1 VEIRYVYNAAVDA
14 LVKWKK
20 NGTAPPHAPGLVFDE
35 NAVNSRDAAGATRGG
50 RGGGGG
56 GQTEVIKRDAHN
68 NALGGIR
75 FAEIEVPVA
84 NESGINCGLG
94 GTHVPFDAAEINRLY
109 PTHERYVSKVA
120 ATAQELVKA
129 GFMLPA
135 DAAQTIDKAKRSIWG
150 MQLTCGP
157 LCADVRQFPN
167 NPSSQL
173 LANQTAFLVIK
184 DADSLVKIMDE
195 VTRLIAEGYTLA
207 SGSKSKQK
215 FAAAAASIQKYID
228 KTKALAARRNMPKE
242 TESLL
247 VNQATT
253 LMDLVK
259 RQAM

>member
-1 VEIRYVYNAAVDA
+1 VYNAAVDA

-35 NAVNSRDAAGATRGG
+35 GAV
-50 RGGGGG
+50 
-56 GQTEVIKRDAHN
+56 KRDAHN

-75 FAEIEVPVA
+75 LAEIDVPVA
-84 NESGINCGLG
+84 NESGVNCGLG

-109 PTHERYVSKVA
+109 PTHESYVSKVT
-120 ATAQELVKA
+120 ATAQGLVNA

-173 LANQTAFLVIK
+173 LANQTAFLLIK
-184 DADSLVKIMDE
+184 DGDSFVKIMDE

-207 SGSKSKQK
+207 SDPKSKQK
-215 FAAAAASIQKYID
+215 FAAAAAGIQKYID
-228 KTKALAARRNMPKE
+228 KTKALAARGNMPKE

-259 RQAM
+259 KQAI